1 MIKFPLA
8 ITIFTFI
15 ILGVMLSILSINFEN
30 HTVLA
35 RCPNGTHKSPSG
47 DCEKVTNTKGMPRC
61 PNGSHRSP
69 DGDCEKV
76 SGGDSNNNDN
86 DKRSSGNNDKGSSK
100 SNSND
105 GSGSFEGSTVK
116 DVTSSPVDTNS
127 LTTESNPSILADSKT
142 FTLVTKWGGFGKG
155 NGQFNHPASIDND
168 PNGQRFYIA
177 DLDNNRVQVLH
188 GGGSFI
194 TEWGTLGKGSGQFNN
209 PGSIAVDDENKIV
222 FVADIGNNRIEK
234 FDIQGKFISQWGT
247 LGKGDGQFDHP
258 GDIAL
263 DPKEEILYVTDIY
276 NNRIQVFYYDGNFI
290 TKWGSFGAA
299 DGQFNRPAGITIDPD
314 NNLIYVSDTVNNR
327 IQVFDSDGNFIAKW
341 GSGNGQF
348 NRPDGIRFEPT
359 EKLIYVADR
368 KNHGI
373 QVFDSEGSLLTK
385 WTFSG
390 IQSERQIKPRDVTM
404 DSSGQI
410 YVVDKENN
418 NVLVYGQGEAL
429 LSTDTFAEQQIG
441 PKNNAADLALT
452 DGVSLPTQHGKSYF
466 EENFESDPEDPV
478 YVVSHSTKKDKI
490 LDPMYKLVGEI
501 KNKSDE
507 EVTFVKIIGT
517 FYDENGVVIGT
528 DYTYTDPTDIKPG
541 RTAPYSLTLGFG
553 DSIDVKDISRA
564 SYSLEWN

>member
-1 MIKFPLA
+1 VSKSFIIAIVLTLIIVSGLVCQI
-8 ITIFTFI
+8 ITINNESVF
-15 ILGVMLSILSINFEN
+15 
-30 HTVLA
+30 A
-35 RCPNGTHKSPSG
+35 HKSGCHRWHSCPSDTGSYVCG
-47 DCEKVTNTKGMPRC
+47 DLGYDSQC
-61 PNGSHRSP
+61 PGSS
-69 DGDCEKV
+69 KK
-76 SGGDSNNNDN
+76 DN
-86 DKRSSGNNDKGSSK
+86 DKSSSKNNDKSSSK

-105 GSGSFEGSTVK
+105 DSGSFEGSTAEDK
-116 DVTSSPVDTNS
+116 SNTGDTNS
-127 LTTESNPSILADSKT
+127 FTTESNPSILSESKSYK
-142 FTLVTKWGGFGKG
+142 LVSKWGGFGKG
-155 NGQFNHPASIDND
+155 LGQFNHPASIDSD

-188 GGGSFI
+188 SGGSFI
-194 TEWGTLGKGSGQFNN
+194 TEWGTLGKGDGQFNN

-222 FVADIGNNRIEK
+222 FVADIKNNRIEK
-234 FDIQGKFISQWGT
+234 FDIQGKYIDQWGT

-276 NNRIQVFYYDGNFI
+276 NNRIQAFYYDGNFI
-290 TKWGSFGAA
+290 TKWGSFGTGE
-299 DGQFNRPAGITIDPD
+299 GQFNRPAGITIDPD
-314 NNLIYVSDTVNNR
+314 NNLVYISDTVNNR

-341 GSGNGQF
+341 GSANGQF

-359 EKLIYVADR
+359 DKLIYVADR

-373 QVFDSEGSLLTK
+373 QVFDSEGTFLTK
-385 WTFSG
+385 WTFSN

-441 PKNNAADLALT
+441 PQNNAADRALS
-452 DGVSLPTQHGKSYF
+452 DSVSLPTQHGKSYF
-466 EENFESDPEDPV
+466 VENFESDPEDPI

-490 LDPMYKLVGEI
+490 IDPIYKLVGEI

-517 FYDENGVVIGT
+517 FYDENGIVIGT

-541 RTAPYSLTLGFG
+541 RTAPYTLTLGFG
-553 DSIDVKDISRA
+553 DTINVKDISRA
-564 SYSLEWN
+564 SYSLEWD